1 MMDHWESAK
10 LHEIVAFVIGGD
22 WGKDPSVNGND
33 YVDVFCIRGTELR
46 NWHAERGITA
56 AHRKIKRS
64 SLEKRQLREGD
75 LILEVSGGGPEQPV
89 GRVEHIDRQV
99 LANNP
104 DYPKICTN
112 FFRRIKPSENVS
124 SLFLSWYLKF
134 FYRTGEVAKCQAGSN
149 NLRNLKYPEYE
160 QLTVPLPPLNEQC
173 RIVDKVESLFAQL
186 DHGEASLRDVQ
197 KLLARYRQSVLKAAV
212 TGQLTAD
219 WRAEHADRLESGHD
233 LLERILHARRENWQG
248 RGKYKEPVAPD
259 TRDLPELPEG
269 WVWASIDQLH
279 THLTSGSRAW
289 KKYYGRGDGVFIMAQ
304 NVRPMRFDLSEK
316 FLVDPPLDSPDA
328 IRSEVE
334 KDDVLITIVGANTGD
349 VCRFP
354 SDEDR
359 HYVCQSVALLRLA
372 DVALSPFVEIF
383 LASKG
388 AGRDQL
394 EKFIYGAGRPHLS
407 FEQLRSVVVPIPS
420 LDEQA
425 EIMQRVS
432 EKLDEI
438 KQVDSACK
446 AELTRS
452 AALRQSILKDAFA
465 GKLVPQ
471 DLDDEPAS
479 ELLARIR
486 AERDAAVPK
495 KRTRKKVTA

>member
-1 MMDHWESAK
+1 
-10 LHEIVAFVIGGD
+10 
-22 WGKDPSVNGND
+22 
-33 YVDVFCIRGTELR
+33 
-46 NWHAERGITA
+46 
-56 AHRKIKRS
+56 
-64 SLEKRQLREGD
+64 
-75 LILEVSGGGPEQPV
+75 
-89 GRVEHIDRQV
+89 
-99 LANNP
+99 
-104 DYPKICTN
+104 
-112 FFRRIKPSENVS
+112 
-124 SLFLSWYLKF
+124 
-134 FYRTGEVAKCQAGSN
+134 
-149 NLRNLKYPEYE
+149 
-160 QLTVPLPPLNEQC
+160 
-173 RIVDKVESLFAQL
+173 
-186 DHGEASLRDVQ
+186 VQ

-219 WRAEHADRLESGHD
+219 WRAENADRLEPGSD
-233 LLERILHARRENWQG
+233 LLERILQTRRENWQG
-248 RGKYKEPVAPD
+248 RGKYKEPIAPD
-259 TRDLPELPEG
+259 TSNMPELPEG

-316 FLVDPPLDSPDA
+316 FSVDPPLDSPDA

-372 DVALSPFVEIF
+372 DVALSPFVEIL

-388 AGRDQL
+388 VGRDQL

-407 FEQLRSVVVPIPS
+407 FEQLRSVVVPMPS

-432 EKLDEI
+432 KKLDEI
-438 KQVDSACK
+438 KQVEAACK

-471 DLDDEPAS
+471 DPNDEPAS
-479 ELLARIR
+479 ELLSRIR
-486 AERDAAVPK
+486 AERDADVPK
-495 KRTRKKVTA
+495 KRTREKVTA